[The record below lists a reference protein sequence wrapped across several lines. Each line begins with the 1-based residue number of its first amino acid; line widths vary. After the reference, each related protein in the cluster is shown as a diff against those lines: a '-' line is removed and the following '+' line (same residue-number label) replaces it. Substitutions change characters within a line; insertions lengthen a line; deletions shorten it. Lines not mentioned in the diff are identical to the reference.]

1 MKTFCPGPPGRGDAI
16 ARGRIFHDDFEQ
28 RAFFMPLPS
37 CQRRTL
43 GKDRVFPLVF
53 NIVGNYFHYPLTTS
67 TRGSLGRGRGSPGRG
82 GGSPGRGRRSLGR
95 DTGSPTVKV

>member
-37 CQRRTL
+37 CQRRAL
-43 GKDRVFPLVF
+43 GKDRVFPLV
-53 NIVGNYFHYPLTTS
+53 NYKEQLSYPGKHYFGSHFAHNVLIWPPDQSSAWFLKAPCL
-67 TRGSLGRGRGSPGRG
+67 GSLLFLCVHPF
-82 GGSPGRGRRSLGR
+82 
-95 DTGSPTVKV
+95 